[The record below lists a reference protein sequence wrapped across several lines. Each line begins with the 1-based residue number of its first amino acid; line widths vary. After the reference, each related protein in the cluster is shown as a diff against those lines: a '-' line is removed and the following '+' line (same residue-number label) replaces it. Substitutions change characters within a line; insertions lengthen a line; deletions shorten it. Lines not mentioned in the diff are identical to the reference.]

1 MTVRVV
7 QALPSEIALGRSDCR
22 LCCSQAD
29 AEEVEAKA
37 ALEGIKLLSN
47 LGHTKVI
54 LELDCVVVAKAL
66 CSQEPDRSKAWNTY
80 EEAKVLMKAFQDHTI
95 SLVRRGSNCVAD
107 ALAKLARRDRV
118 SILGINLTLT

>member
-47 LGHTKVI
+47 LGHTKII
-54 LELDCVVVAKAL
+54 LELNCAIAAKAL
-66 CSQEPDRSKAWNTY
+66 LSQEPDRSKASNTY
-80 EEAKVLMKAFQDHTI
+80 EEAKVLPKAFQDHTI
-95 SLVRRGSNCVAD
+95 SLVIRESNCVAD